1 MNGNRL
7 SQSLVSAAASE
18 VFLGALSPIFGAA
31 GFQTLI
37 RYMEIVAL
45 YSLFMSVASKEQ
57 RGTDFTILA
66 CAQPIIYFA
75 GSMILGKIADS
86 VGYGAL
92 FSLAT
97 LLSFI
102 AVVATVKIL
111 NSRKLEVP
119 LNR

>member
-7 SQSLVSAAASE
+7 SQSLVSVAASE

-37 RYMEIVAL
+37 RYMEIVVL
-45 YSLFMSVASKEQ
+45 YSLLMSVASKEQ
-57 RGTDFTILA
+57 PGTDFTILA
-66 CAQPIIYFA
+66 CAQLVIHFA
-75 GSMILGKIADS
+75 GSDA

-97 LLSFI
+97 LLLFV
-102 AVVATVKIL
+102 AVVATVRIL
-111 NSRKLEVP
+111 NPTRLEVP
-119 LNR
+119 RNR

>member
-7 SQSLVSAAASE
+7 SQSLVSATASE

-45 YSLFMSVASKEQ
+45 YSLLMSVASREQ
-57 RGTDFTILA
+57 PGTYFTILA
-66 CAQPIIYFA
+66 CAQLIIYFA
-75 GSMILGKIADS
+75 GSMISGKIADA
-86 VGYGAL
+86 VGYDAL

-97 LLSFI
+97 LLLFV
-102 AVVATVKIL
+102 AVVATVRIL
-111 NSRKLEVP
+111 NPTRLEVP
-119 LNR
+119 RNR